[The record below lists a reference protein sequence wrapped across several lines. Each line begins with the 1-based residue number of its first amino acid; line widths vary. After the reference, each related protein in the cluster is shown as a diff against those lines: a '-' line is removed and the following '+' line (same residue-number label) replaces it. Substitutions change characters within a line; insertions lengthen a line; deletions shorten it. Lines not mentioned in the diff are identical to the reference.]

1 MDSSNIDWYERH
13 FEQDPPDAVQKLLN
27 HRAELFEKVKEARR
41 RTNQGTFRYPQRLN
55 WWDQAHPEHLGPE
68 YEFVRRFDRNVERG
82 VRVVTTVE
90 WLTPIE
96 EIEYQ
101 PKVRNEWGEE
111 EDAPWYKTLS
121 SSPGNIPENPL
132 LAITVKPVMGDV
144 MPYAR
149 YRIPDE
155 PWHASVAFYWE
166 LGPNIYD
173 KGHLMEHLLEKFHNK
188 IHTLRHDPTDSGMQK
203 WTDEATGEERE
214 GQATV
219 MTLDQ
224 RRDPIASD
232 MWLNWAKQKGRY
244 HGRDWHISL

>member
-1 MDSSNIDWYERH
+1 MNYVEEEEPDWDEPSYE
-13 FEQDPPDAVQKLLN
+13 VQRLLK

-55 WWDQAHPEHLGPE
+55 WWDQAHPEHLGRD
-68 YEFVRRFDRNVERG
+68 YEFVRRFDINVKRG
-82 VRVVTTVE
+82 VRVVAKVE
-90 WLTPIE
+90 WLTPVE

-101 PKVRNEWGEE
+101 PRVVNDWGEE
-111 EDAPWYKTLS
+111 EDAPWYKTLT
-121 SSPGNIPENPL
+121 SSPGSIPENPL
-132 LAITVKPVMGDV
+132 LDITVKPTLDDV

-173 KGHLMEHLLEKFHNK
+173 KGNLMEYLLEKFHNK
-188 IHTLRHDPTDSGMQK
+188 ILVLRHDPTDSGMQH
-203 WTDEATGEERE
+203 WTDDATGEERH

-219 MTLDQ
+219 MTLDK
-224 RRDPIASD
+224 RTDPIATD
-232 MWLNWAKQKGRY
+232 IWLNMAKQKGRY
-244 HGRDWHISL
+244 RDRDWHISL